1 MIKLGAKKFLFDFI
15 YLGADINIGFFTKT
29 VIVRESQLDYNSQ
42 YDEWSYS
49 SIGVVSPS
57 QHSGGLWYNYTENN
71 IRHNLDYGL
80 SIKIGAQIP
89 INNRFD
95 LIFQY

>member
-1 MIKLGAKKFLFDFI
+1 MRDN
-15 YLGADINIGFFTKT
+15 ININATSIISFFTKT